1 MFQNSVKF
9 GRPALVF
16 DATVDRLAKMGLV
29 EARDPDRLD
38 VSQLPP
44 PDVLVR
50 LLTEIASIWRRQR
63 GEPARPGTAAIA
75 EIDSPETLVSFA
87 ATNDIDVVFENRLVA
102 SLSAR
107 GSSRG
112 HAHQ

>member
-16 DATVDRLAKMGLV
+16 DATVDRLAKIGLV

-63 GEPARPGTAAIA
+63 GEPARPGKPEALRGLLKTKGPASA
-75 EIDSPETLVSFA
+75 SP
-87 ATNDIDVVFENRLVA
+87 
-102 SLSAR
+102 LSAIRR
-107 GSSRG
+107 GS
-112 HAHQ
+112 